1 MEQAY
6 RRHSLFELI
15 VVVALVL
22 VACWPATAFSIA
34 GLLPAFYAVFL
45 ICGYLLVRLLV
56 GRLNRWAGKL
66 VFAVTVIVLLADILL
81 LRITGLHLNPFVV
94 SVMLQPG
101 ISEEL
106 GVAGWLVYGGVLLFL
121 AASLFAASRLKEPS
135 FVLWGRSLAVA
146 GLITGLTAQLL
157 YGVLFFQGTGE
168 IEEVRRKLPFFV
180 APHPYHSQKI
190 LGLFLGERPENPF
203 STAVSAPPAPAGP
216 AGHQAF
222 AAKKRNILLIV
233 ADSLR
238 SKDIKAAPEL
248 MPNLL
253 QWAQKGSLNYDH
265 YSVSN
270 CTHFSFYSMF
280 TGALPTDFGIERRR
294 RRVVGMLPRF
304 LANGYALSTAESNP
318 LDWYDTASIIFPAE
332 TDRYLSSLDG
342 YLARDKDVTTRT
354 VAKLEGYRN
363 AKKPYFHVA
372 YYFSSHFPYDT
383 VYGSDSDTNFEKYKR
398 TVRAFDDELG
408 KLLKW
413 AEAAQIFDDTLV
425 IITSDHG
432 EEFKATG
439 RTGHASRLS
448 DEQLKVPFILID
460 RTDATNSKLRENVP
474 DIQGH
479 LDLTPFLLETLDGEQ
494 TYSAKPVFLAACGYD
509 SPRGFAVLSGG
520 ARVDFSHTD
529 GYLTPIRSP
538 DGSFASK
545 ARQLEAAASLLGT
558 IKKGPATRP
567 SH

>member
-1 MEQAY
+1 MEQAN

-22 VACWPATAFSIA
+22 FACWPATAFSVA
-34 GLLPAFYAVFL
+34 GLLPAFYAIFL
-45 ICGYLLVRLLV
+45 ICGYLLGRLLV
-56 GRLNRWAGKL
+56 GRLSRWGGKL
-66 VFAVTVIVLLADILL
+66 VFAITVMALLTDILL

-106 GVAGWLVYGGVLLFL
+106 GVPGWLVYGGVFFFL
-121 AASLFAASRLKEPS
+121 ATCLFAASKLKEPS
-135 FVLWGRSLAVA
+135 FVLWGRSLAVV
-146 GLITGLTAQLL
+146 GLSTGLAAQLV

-180 APHPYHSQKI
+180 APHPYHSQRI
-190 LGLFLGERPENPF
+190 LGFFLGERPENPF
-203 STAVSAPPAPAGP
+203 STAVSAAPAPAEP
-216 AGHQAF
+216 ARHQPF
-222 AAKKRNILLIV
+222 AGKKRNILLIV

-238 SKDIKAAPEL
+238 SKDIEAAPEL

-253 QWAQKGSLNYDH
+253 RWAQKGSLNYDH

-294 RRVVGMLPRF
+294 RNVVGMLPRF
-304 LANGYALSTAESNP
+304 LANGYALSTTESNP

-332 TDRYLSSLDG
+332 TDRYLSTLDG
-342 YLARDKDVTTRT
+342 YLTRDKDVTART
-354 VAKLEGYRN
+354 VSKLEGYRN

-383 VYGSDSDTNFEKYKR
+383 VYGSNSDTNFEKYKR
-398 TVRAFDDELG
+398 TIQAFDDELG

-413 AEAAQIFDDTLV
+413 AETARIFEDTLV

-432 EEFKATG
+432 EEFEATG

-460 RTDATNSKLRENVP
+460 RTDANGIKPKGNEP
-474 DIQGH
+474 EIQGH
-479 LDLTPFLLETLDGEQ
+479 LDLTPFLLETLDGVQ

-520 ARVDFSHTD
+520 ARVDFNHTD

-558 IKKGPATRP
+558 IKKGPTVHL
-567 SH
+567 SQ